1 MSREDRK
8 KILRKP
14 RTLNLFIL
22 FLFRSSVFAK
32 DERFESP
39 KVNLHGR
46 EGRQKSTLRVISE
59 NDGLHS
65 VRVQGR
71 EEAQKSR
78 GPGSRKER
86 WQSARKRLT
95 ERKQSL
101 EEQQEII
108 QNKWDHFLRC
118 RSFSLPPDAN
128 QGKIQETA
136 SIRRILSEGNLRVR
150 LQDPI
155 KESPFEN
162 DPNRNKV
169 RIQESSF
176 RRIHCEENVRSSIQ
190 APKEKCPFEDVLK
203 ENEVFQESMQL
214 SPVMALEDG
223 GNEREVITDNRNQGS
238 NGEEKGLWIK
248 FADGGAKERPEFNS
262 TLETTF

>member
-1 MSREDRK
+1 MRIW
-8 KILRKP
+8 ILISGFKG
-14 RTLNLFIL
+14 LNLVIL
-22 FLFRSSVFAK
+22 FLFRTSIFSK

-46 EGRQKSTLRVISE
+46 EGRRKSTLRVISE

-65 VRVQGR
+65 VKVQGR
-71 EEAQKSR
+71 DEAQKSR
-78 GPGSRKER
+78 RPGSRKER

-108 QNKWDHFLRC
+108 QNNWDHFLRC
-118 RSFSLPPDAN
+118 RSFSVPPDAD

-136 SIRRILSEGNLRVR
+136 FRRRVHSEGNLRVR
-150 LQDPI
+150 LPDPI
-155 KESPFEN
+155 KESPFE
-162 DPNRNKV
+162 DEPDRDKV

-176 RRIHCEENVRSSIQ
+176 RRIHCEENVRSSIH
-190 APKEKCPFEDVLK
+190 APKEERPFEDELK
-203 ENEVFQESMQL
+203 ENEVFQEGMQL

-223 GNEREVITDNRNQGS
+223 GNEQEVITDNRNQGS
-238 NGEEKGLWIK
+238 NGEETGLWIK
-248 FADGGAKERPEFNS
+248 FDDGRAKERPEFTS
-262 TLETTF
+262 SLETTF

>member
-1 MSREDRK
+1 MSRGDRQ
-8 KILRKP
+8 KIFRKP
-14 RTLNLFIL
+14 RTLNLSIL
-22 FLFRSSVFAK
+22 FLFRSSIFSK

-59 NDGLHS
+59 HDGLHS

-78 GPGSRKER
+78 RPSSRKER

-108 QNKWDHFLRC
+108 QNNWDHFLRC
-118 RSFSLPPDAN
+118 RSFSVPPDAD
-128 QGKIQETA
+128 QSKIQETEFR
-136 SIRRILSEGNLRVR
+136 RRIHSEGNLRVR
-150 LQDPI
+150 LPDPI
-155 KESPFEN
+155 KESPFED

-176 RRIHCEENVRSSIQ
+176 RRIHIVRKMSDQVFTLQKKS
-190 APKEKCPFEDVLK
+190 VRLK
-203 ENEVFQESMQL
+203 MC
-214 SPVMALEDG
+214 
-223 GNEREVITDNRNQGS
+223 
-238 NGEEKGLWIK
+238 
-248 FADGGAKERPEFNS
+248 
-262 TLETTF
+262 